1 MKMSHGFLVVGF
13 FAATIWLGQDIASGS
28 SAQNETLNSSS
39 IIDNLGNAD
48 DFVSAAAAGEEAK
61 FQSFLQAGIDINVTN
76 KYGYTALMWAAGQGR
91 SNIVQSLISHGA
103 VVDKTSS
110 DGSTALFFAAQE
122 GRMNVVPL
130 LLAKGASLKARR
142 ADGWTP
148 FICAAAYN
156 QVDMLEFFLL
166 EKGADVEEKDN
177 QGDTALMFAAA
188 NVFSQDAT
196 GETLPAVNLLLDWKA
211 NPNAMNKKGQTPLM
225 LASQKGE
232 VEIAKLLISKK
243 ADIHAKDKN
252 GKSALHYAAES
263 KADPAIVMF
272 LIEQRCELDA
282 QDDKGET
289 ALMKACRRKNRAMAI
304 MLAVKGANPNLQ
316 TKDGMTALMIAV
328 EYGNGAIVAQLLQS
342 GADPMLKGRNG
353 RTAYDVAREF
363 HHESYFPQLKA
374 Q

>member
-1 MKMSHGFLVVGF
+1 MKTHRSLCVIGLLVAV
-13 FAATIWLGQDIASGS
+13 TYLTEDIDSGS
-28 SAQNETLNSSS
+28 SAQSAILNSSN
-39 IIDNLGNAD
+39 IVDNLGNANA
-48 DFVSAAAAGEEAK
+48 FVSAAAAGDEAK
-61 FQSFLQAGIDINVTN
+61 VQSFLRLGIDINATN

-91 SNIVQSLISHGA
+91 SNIVQSLISRGA
-103 VVDKTSS
+103 VIDKTSS
-110 DGSTALFFAAQE
+110 DGSTALFLAAEE

-130 LLAKGASLKARR
+130 LLARGASLKARR

-177 QGDTALMFAAA
+177 QGDTALMFAAV
-188 NVFSQDAT
+188 NYLREDAT
-196 GETLPAVNLLLDWKA
+196 DETLSAVNLLLDWKA
-211 NPNAMNKKGQTPLM
+211 NPNAMNKKWQTPLM

-272 LIEQRCELDA
+272 LIQQGCDLDL

-289 ALMKACRRKNRAMAI
+289 ALMKACRRKNSEKAMI
-304 MLAVKGANPNLQ
+304 LAAK
-316 TKDGMTALMIAV
+316 
-328 EYGNGAIVAQLLQS
+328 
-342 GADPMLKGRNG
+342 
-353 RTAYDVAREF
+353 
-363 HHESYFPQLKA
+363 
-374 Q
+374 